1 MGAQSWS
8 IPERL
13 CYLEDSWSG
22 MGARS
27 WSIPQR
33 LCYLKHS
40 RCGMDALRWSIL
52 EWLCYFGDHFGTL
65 REYSGSFGVTGDAL
79 GDMWESG
86 SGFCSA
92 FWSQG
97 ITKGFQMEVIWEP
110 CGPLFVIRGPSVCF
124 LVPMGRQRL
133 QMGVIWEPFGALFVI
148 QGPSFFKRRYSSL
161 VTF

>member
-65 REYSGSFGVTGDAL
+65 RECSGSFKATGDAL

-97 ITKGFQMEVIWEP
+97 ITEGLQMEVICAMWTTFGDSWTFGLLSGSNGSP
-110 CGPLFVIRGPSVCF
+110 KAPNGSHLGD
-124 LVPMGRQRL
+124 
-133 QMGVIWEPFGALFVI
+133 IWTTFRD
-148 QGPSFFKRRYSSL
+148 S
-161 VTF
+161 VTFGF